1 MKRLAA
7 LILLLFA
14 LSLSPAQTG
23 DELIELDTAALSESA
38 WQDHLQALLD
48 LDLPLKLDSRLLW
61 DQESIVSL
69 HSSLYQAESASL
81 LLNARRDWDKRQ
93 TFLSGNTRIRTRTL
107 DAMLG
112 AWRFRFGR
120 GLLLGSGGRSLPDS
134 LFSLQYPGSAASYTP
149 LGAVVKL
156 SRGAWRGG
164 VFGSLQERETR
175 LKDGQISSLPQT
187 RTGLLTATPESIF
200 GATLGW
206 QQKQFQTALLAYHQ
220 SYGKDFAASL
230 DLQRRITAGSLFA
243 SLDLGAHSLDGE
255 AALLDGDLAALLTWQ
270 YRSKGF
276 RQTLSYAHNGFGP
289 KQLPYA
295 LQPAVLNTAAG
306 RDEYSLD
313 LQLALP
319 LNTSVLL
326 RYSLNSGASFS
337 ADPLSRLVAALSYK
351 QAGNT
356 LKLSYYSFDRQ
367 IITLVDSSYL
377 PLSPRNHR
385 LELHGKYFL
394 RSNVYQEL
402 EFSYSLED
410 KADYRKNTY
419 RAGLYWSFEQG
430 KLRLKAGFLTWQS
443 PRSFIALD
451 GESPDYYS
459 VCTADDNLI
468 VATAAYARK
477 RLQFS
482 VSGRKSLLH
491 PGKFELRL
499 RLGLSLL

>member
-1 MKRLAA
+1 MKSLSA
-7 LILLLFA
+7 LVLLLFA
-14 LSLSPAQTG
+14 ISLAPAQTG
-23 DELIELDTAALSESA
+23 AELIELDTATLTETA

-48 LDLPLKLDSRLLW
+48 LDLPLKLDSRLQL
-61 DQESIVSL
+61 DQDGALSL
-69 HSSLYQAESASL
+69 HDALWQGESASL

-93 TFLSGNTRIRTRTL
+93 TFLAGNTRIRTGTL

-120 GLLLGSGGRSLPDS
+120 GLLLGYGGRSLPDS
-134 LFSLQYPGSAASYTP
+134 VFTLQYPGSAATYSP

-156 SRGAWRGG
+156 ARGAWRGG
-164 VFGSLQERETR
+164 VFGSRQEREAR
-175 LKDGQISSLPQT
+175 LKDGLISSLPQT
-187 RTGLLTATPESIF
+187 RTGLLSHTPESIF

-206 QQKQFQTALLAYHQ
+206 QQKQFQTALLAYYQ
-220 SYGKDFAASL
+220 NYGRDFTASAE
-230 DLQRRITAGSLFA
+230 LQQRILAGSLFA
-243 SLDLGAHSLDGE
+243 LLDLGAHSLDGE

-276 RQTLSYAHNGFGP
+276 RQTLSYAHNGFSP

-295 LQPAVLNTAAG
+295 LQPAILNSVAG

-319 LNTSVLL
+319 LKTTVLL

-337 ADPLSRLVAALSYK
+337 AGPLSRFAASLNYK
-351 QAGNT
+351 SAQNT
-356 LKLSYYSFDRQ
+356 VKLSYYNFDRE
-367 IITLVDSSYL
+367 IITLVDSTYL

-385 LELHGKYFL
+385 LELQGKYFIK
-394 RSNVYQEL
+394 STVYQEL

-419 RAGLYWSFEQG
+419 RAGLYWGYEPG

-443 PRSFIALD
+443 PRSFLARDELNTN
-451 GESPDYYS
+451 YYS
-459 VCTADDNLI
+459 VCTADDNLLFG
-468 VATAAYARK
+468 TASYALS
-477 RLQFS
+477 RLQIS
-482 VSGRKSLLH
+482 ASGRKSLLH
-491 PGKFELRL
+491 SGAFELSL
-499 RLGLSLL
+499 RLGISLL